1 MTPRQQEI
9 LDALIANPGLS
20 MRKVAKL
27 TGTSQSMVSK
37 VKSVYLPN
45 LDGYERVLCLGPGP
59 DHTFLSPD
67 KKHVRFCRQHRY
79 LTRLDQPEMY
89 RVVNRGA

>member
-45 LDGYERVLCLGPGP
+45 REGYERTRCLGPGP
-59 DHTFLSPD
+59 THYFLSPD
-67 KKHVRFCRQHRY
+67 KRRIRFCRVHSY
-79 LTRLDQPEMY
+79 LTRMEQPETY
-89 RVVNRGA
+89 RVVTRG